1 MPYQLVYS
9 SQATQPMAVADLEKI
24 LVDARTGNELRDVTG
39 VLIYVDGVFLQ
50 ILEGAKDTVLD
61 LLKSIA
67 LDTRHNSLK
76 VFSQLEVEE
85 AAFHSW
91 RMAYLN
97 ATPEQ
102 LSAWAGLAGTATMD
116 EIFADI
122 DQHPQRVAG
131 VARGILQALRD

>member
-1 MPYQLVYS
+1 
-9 SQATQPMAVADLEKI
+9 
-24 LVDARTGNELRDVTG
+24 
-39 VLIYVDGVFLQ
+39 
-50 ILEGAKDTVLD
+50 
-61 LLKSIA
+61 
-67 LDTRHNSLK
+67 
-76 VFSQLEVEE
+76 
-85 AAFHSW
+85 
-91 RMAYLN
+91 MAYLN